1 MDLNPHIV
9 LRPAQPA
16 DADRLTAIA
25 RAAKAHWGYPA
36 AWLEGWREELTVTAT
51 AIEVGRFL
59 IAELAGEPV
68 GFVALGDEDGVPEIE
83 HLWVTPEAMG
93 RGVGSRLLAATLAE
107 CRAVGVTRVRV
118 VSDPHAAGFYRSR
131 GARPVGEV
139 PSTPSPRR
147 LPLLEF
153 LLGETAP

>member
-16 DADRLTAIA
+16 DASRLTAIA

-36 AWLEGWREELTVTAT
+36 AWLEVWREALTVTA
-51 AIEVGRFL
+51 AEIAEGRFL
-59 IAELAGEPV
+59 VAELAGEPV
-68 GFVALGDEDGVPEIE
+68 GFVALADEDTGPEIE
-83 HLWVTPEAMG
+83 HLWVTPGAMG

-107 CRAVGVTRVRV
+107 CRAAGVTRVRV
-118 VSDPHAAGFYRSR
+118 VSDPNAAGFYRSR

-147 LPLLEF
+147 LPLLVF
-153 LLGETAP
+153 LLGEPAP